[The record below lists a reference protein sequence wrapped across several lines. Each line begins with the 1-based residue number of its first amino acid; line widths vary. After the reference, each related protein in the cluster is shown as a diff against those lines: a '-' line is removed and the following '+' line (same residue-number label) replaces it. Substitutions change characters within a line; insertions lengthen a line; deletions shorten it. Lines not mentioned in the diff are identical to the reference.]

1 MFYFFCSIGTLP
13 CVAVPAWNL
22 LQLPSRCIHL
32 LQNGVLHGLQ
42 GLPASLWC
50 SPWAK
55 KEILLHCVLQTTQA
69 SGTCSTFSPSCVTD
83 LCVCRIFFSHFS
95 HSSASHLLCCAFT
108 FFQICYH
115 TGTTSF
121 TDVFC
126 FWLEAGL
133 IWSWLKWFFI
143 AQEQPL
149 VSTLPLTCKW
159 NTGTP
164 SWAADTSN
172 KIKQLGIIA
181 WKQNKKTTEV
191 CKCPPQSSKLCWLYQ
206 CEKQELK

>member
-1 MFYFFCSIGTLP
+1 MCCSSCLE
-13 CVAVPAWNL
+13 PAAASFKVYSPAPEQGLTWAARAACFTVML
-22 LQLPSRCIHL
+22 SMGQKGIFASLCPPDYTGIWHLQHL
-32 LQNGVLHGLQ
+32 LPFLCDWPLCLQ
-42 GLPASLWC
+42 
-50 SPWAK
+50 
-55 KEILLHCVLQTTQA
+55 
-69 SGTCSTFSPSCVTD
+69 D
-83 LCVCRIFFSHFS
+83 FFFPHFS

-133 IWSWLKWFFI
+133 IWSWLKWFFT
-143 AQEQPL
+143 AQGQLL

-164 SWAADTSN
+164 SWAADHLIYIHRKTNISF
-172 KIKQLGIIA
+172 QLA
-181 WKQNKKTTEV
+181 
-191 CKCPPQSSKLCWLYQ
+191 LC
-206 CEKQELK
+206 